1 MFNGNWIGAA
11 VQVLASQ
18 GMLDGPEIAQ
28 RKALHARQEQLRDEA
43 AAREAS
49 AIPNLHATW
58 RTVMPAV
65 HSEVVDMGGK
75 APGISRQVERSTL
88 HQIARATASMSKR
101 AGRREARVQLKR
113 RRAGLG

>member
-1 MFNGNWIGAA
+1 MFDGNWIGAA
-11 VQVLASQ
+11 VQVLARQ
-18 GMLDGPEIAQ
+18 GALDGPEIARRQ
-28 RKALHARQEQLRDEA
+28 ALHVRQKQLRAEA
-43 AAREAS
+43 AALEAS

-58 RTVMPAV
+58 RTALPAV
-65 HSEVVDMGGK
+65 RSEVVDMGGK

-88 HQIARATASMSKR
+88 RQIVRATASMSKR